1 MSDQPPPNPFPAP
14 EPVTTP
20 FGAPATGPW
29 PPVPGPALLPPGQR
43 LRQAVTARN
52 QTDYQFE
59 FWSAL
64 GWTLLTCGVF
74 GFYVT
79 YQLFRRSAEHNRR
92 RIEVLDSVNALAWE
106 RAVAAGRSEEL
117 TPWFRSVSTQID
129 VLRRVATEFRD
140 PALWTVITAVTG
152 TIGSVLSFVFLDQD
166 LVAHEAAERAAE
178 DQLASLL
185 ASLGTPVV
193 LPPAPPPKGPHN
205 IGGRVAALLGSCGLY
220 GLWWLNDVM
229 VQGNDNFQYD
239 WVREDAFLGALGA

>member
-1 MSDQPPPNPFPAP
+1 MSDLPPPNPFPSP
-14 EPVTTP
+14 EPATTP
-20 FGAPATGPW
+20 FGGPAGGPW
-29 PPVPGPALLPPGQR
+29 PSVPGPVPLPPDQR
-43 LRQAVTARN
+43 LRQAVNART
-52 QTDYQFE
+52 QTDYHFD

-64 GWTLLTCGVF
+64 GWTLLTCGIYSL
-74 GFYVT
+74 YVT
-79 YQLFRRSAEHNRR
+79 YQLFRRSVEHNRR
-92 RIEVLDSVNALAWE
+92 RIAVLDAVNALAWE
-106 RAVAAGRSEEL
+106 RAVAAGRGEEL

-178 DQLASLL
+178 DQLASLF

-220 GLWWLNDVM
+220 GLWWLYDVM
-229 VQGNDNFQYD
+229 VQGNENYVHD
-239 WVREDAFLGALGA
+239 WPREDAFLVALGA